1 MVCKQCGAYCESNM
15 QYCAVCGALLSDQ
28 STANRQS
35 SVGSAAQPPAEELQ
49 SVETE
54 RPGWGFVRSPRWP
67 KPSFDI
73 NTVEDIPEVQAPDAP
88 VFDGSP
94 QESAEYIEPSY
105 DAPAYEKS
113 AYHASEYNEPD
124 YEQPP
129 VPRYRTTAPASRLN
143 PQPLQAQQRPNPKE
157 PIASVGGYESGS
169 AGYLGSFGR
178 APQHAAVYNTDDED
192 VSYSP
197 PARKRTAPPAMS
209 QTAPMKKQMPVSKS
223 RGGASSFH
231 SGRRKNMLF
240 WGAVGVLVVLLIVF
254 GAILINRNYG
264 GIGGFFRNVFGG
276 SPILKDPVVTE
287 GLNGDGVDC
296 YIITVYAREGNT
308 ITMRVGDDE
317 RSDVIGSSN
326 QKILRIPKA
335 SFLPEEPVDGAT
347 ADLVPDVRV
356 TTEDGEV
363 FQLEIPPIPVQV
375 PALTVTLS
383 EPATSSIS
391 VNKSKVTFA
400 GKVDDGTVGVF
411 VEGQPLSVNADGTFS
426 GEYPLTELGVFNVT
440 LEARKNGYQIFRQAF
455 NVDYTQAEANIEL
468 DKSTLRASASDTA
481 TVKGTTDPG
490 ATLSVTGPGGVTLGT
505 PNINAA
511 TGIFSF
517 TAQMAEV
524 GHYDLEVTVTK
535 DGLSTT
541 GTITV
546 ERAPDY
552 AAYTAAVHKMDYS
565 RMKNETLHKAAYKCV
580 GKVAE
585 IVQTDPYIIAKLT
598 TDSGDLLFAYHNTAA
613 TVEASDGKTY
623 NVFGDYAG
631 IDETTGLPMIYGWF
645 ITKK

>member
-15 QYCAVCGALLSDQ
+15 QYCAVCGALLSEQ
-28 STANRQS
+28 STAYRQP
-35 SVGSAAQPPAEELQ
+35 SVDSAAQPPADELQ
-49 SVETE
+49 SEETE
-54 RPGWGFVRSPRWP
+54 RPNWGFVRSPRWP
-67 KPSFDI
+67 KPTFDI
-73 NTVEDIPEVQAPDAP
+73 NAVEDIPEGQAPAAP
-88 VFDGSP
+88 VYNGSP
-94 QESAEYIEPSY
+94 QESADYVEPSY
-105 DAPAYEKS
+105 DAPAYEKN
-113 AYHASEYNEPD
+113 AYHASEYDEPV

-129 VPRYRTTAPASRLN
+129 APRYRATAPGSRFN
-143 PQPLQAQQRPNPKE
+143 PQPLQTPQQQSSKE
-157 PIASVGGYESGS
+157 PITSVGGYESGS
-169 AGYLGSFGR
+169 AGYQGSFGR
-178 APQHAAVYNTDDED
+178 APQHAAVYNMDDDD

-209 QTAPMKKQMPVSKS
+209 QTAPIKKQPPVSKS
-223 RGGASSFH
+223 RGGASSFR
-231 SGRRKNMLF
+231 SGRNKNMLF

-254 GAILINRNYG
+254 GVIFVNRNYG

-287 GLNGDGVDC
+287 GLNDDGVDC

-308 ITMRVGDDE
+308 VTMRVGEDE

-335 SFLPEEPVDGAT
+335 SLLPEEPVDGTT

-363 FQLEIPPIPVQV
+363 FQLEISPIPVQV

-383 EPATSSIS
+383 EPATSSIA
-391 VNKSKVTFA
+391 VNKGKVTFA
-400 GKVDDGTVGVF
+400 GTVNDGTVGVF
-411 VEGQPLSVNADGTFS
+411 AEGQPLSVNADGTFS
-426 GEYPLTELGVFNVT
+426 GEYPLSDLGVYTLT

-468 DKSTLRASASDTA
+468 DKSTLRASSSDTA
-481 TVKGTTDPG
+481 TVKGTVDPG
-490 ATLSVTGPGGVTLGT
+490 ATLSVTGPSGVTLGT
-505 PNINAA
+505 PSVNAA

-546 ERAPDY
+546 ERAPNVDT
-552 AAYTAAVHKMDYS
+552 YTRAVHVMSYS
-565 RMKNETLHKAAYKCV
+565 RMTKETKHKASYECS
-580 GKVAE
+580 GKVTE
-585 IVQTDPYIIAKLT
+585 VIQSEPYIIAKLS
-598 TDSGDLLFAYHNTAA
+598 TDQGDLVFEYHGTANTA
-613 TVEASDGKTY
+613 
-623 NVFGDYAG
+623 NVDDHRKLYGDYAG
-631 IDETTGLPMIYGWF
+631 IDEATGLPLIYCWF
-645 ITKK
+645 LYD